1 MENGYDFLK
10 NVIEEQEQA
19 EVWGGGLYLNID
31 QIIWNHLHL
40 LGCLVRVPYASAIYG
55 GV

>member
-1 MENGYDFLK
+1 MTFFF

-31 QIIWNHLHL
+31 QTIWNCLLL
-40 LGCLVRVPYASAIYG
+40 LGCLVRVPYASGLYG